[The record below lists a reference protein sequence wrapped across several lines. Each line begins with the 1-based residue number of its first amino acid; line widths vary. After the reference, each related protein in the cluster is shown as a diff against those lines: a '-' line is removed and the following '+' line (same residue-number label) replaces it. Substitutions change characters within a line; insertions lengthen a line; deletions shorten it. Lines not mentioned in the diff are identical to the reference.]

1 MTREDIVKKYPNTFD
16 DAVECIND
24 FQEPRYNSSMKTA
37 TLNNNQWVEVLE
49 LDSLRGL
56 AYVMDE
62 DGGEFQVSVNQLD
75 NIEESS
81 ELPSQ
86 RHDW

>member
-1 MTREDIVKKYPNTFD
+1 M
-16 DAVECIND
+16 
-24 FQEPRYNSSMKTA
+24 SKTA

-56 AYVMDE
+56 AYVMDV

-75 NIEESS
+75 NIEESP

>member
-1 MTREDIVKKYPNTFD
+1 MI
-16 DAVECIND
+16 
-24 FQEPRYNSSMKTA
+24 KTA

-49 LDSLRGL
+49 IDSLRGL

-75 NIEESS
+75 NIEESP

>member
-1 MTREDIVKKYPNTFD
+1 
-16 DAVECIND
+16 
-24 FQEPRYNSSMKTA
+24 MKTA
-37 TLNNNQWVEVLE
+37 TLNNSQWVEVLE

-75 NIEESS
+75 NIEDSIEV
-81 ELPSQ
+81 PSQ
-86 RHDW
+86 SWNW

>member
-1 MTREDIVKKYPNTFD
+1 
-16 DAVECIND
+16 
-24 FQEPRYNSSMKTA
+24 MKTA
-37 TLNNNQWVEVLE
+37 TLNNSQWVEVLE

-75 NIEESS
+75 NFEDSIEV
-81 ELPSQ
+81 PSQ
-86 RHDW
+86 SWNW

>member
-1 MTREDIVKKYPNTFD
+1 M
-16 DAVECIND
+16 
-24 FQEPRYNSSMKTA
+24 SKTA

-62 DGGEFQVSVNQLD
+62 DGGEFQVSTNQLD
-75 NIEESS
+75 NIEESP

-86 RHDW
+86 RWDW

>member
-1 MTREDIVKKYPNTFD
+1 MN
-16 DAVECIND
+16 
-24 FQEPRYNSSMKTA
+24 KTA
-37 TLNNNQWVEVLE
+37 TLNNSQWVEVLE
-49 LDSLRGL
+49 LDYQRGL
-56 AYVMDE
+56 AYVMDD

-75 NIEESS
+75 NIEESP

>member
-1 MTREDIVKKYPNTFD
+1 
-16 DAVECIND
+16 
-24 FQEPRYNSSMKTA
+24 MKTA

-75 NIEESS
+75 NIEESP

>member
-1 MTREDIVKKYPNTFD
+1 MR
-16 DAVECIND
+16 
-24 FQEPRYNSSMKTA
+24 TA
-37 TLNNNQWVEVLE
+37 TLNNSQWVEVLE

-75 NIEESS
+75 NIEDSFTVEV
-81 ELPSQ
+81 PSQ
-86 RHDW
+86 SWNW

>member
-1 MTREDIVKKYPNTFD
+1 M
-16 DAVECIND
+16 
-24 FQEPRYNSSMKTA
+24 SKTA

-75 NIEESS
+75 NIEESP

>member
-1 MTREDIVKKYPNTFD
+1 
-16 DAVECIND
+16 
-24 FQEPRYNSSMKTA
+24 MKTA
-37 TLNNNQWVEVLE
+37 TLNNSQWVEVLE
-49 LDSLRGL
+49 LDYQRGL
-56 AYVMDE
+56 AYVMDD

-75 NIEESS
+75 NIEESP

>member
-1 MTREDIVKKYPNTFD
+1 
-16 DAVECIND
+16 
-24 FQEPRYNSSMKTA
+24 MKTA
-37 TLNNNQWVEVLE
+37 TLNNSQWVEVLE

>member
-1 MTREDIVKKYPNTFD
+1 
-16 DAVECIND
+16 
-24 FQEPRYNSSMKTA
+24 MKTA

-56 AYVMDE
+56 AYVVDE
-62 DGGEFQVSVNQLD
+62 DGGEFQVSTNQLD
-75 NIEESS
+75 NIEESP

-86 RHDW
+86 RWDW

>member
-1 MTREDIVKKYPNTFD
+1 
-16 DAVECIND
+16 
-24 FQEPRYNSSMKTA
+24 MKTA
-37 TLNNNQWVEVLE
+37 TLNNSQWVEVLE

-56 AYVMDE
+56 AYVMDD
-62 DGGEFQVSVNQLD
+62 DGGEFQVSINQLD
-75 NIEESS
+75 NIEESP

>member
-1 MTREDIVKKYPNTFD
+1 MEL
-16 DAVECIND
+16 
-24 FQEPRYNSSMKTA
+24 RYNIDMKTA

-75 NIEESS
+75 NIEESP

>member
-1 MTREDIVKKYPNTFD
+1 
-16 DAVECIND
+16 
-24 FQEPRYNSSMKTA
+24 MKTA

-56 AYVMDE
+56 AYVVDE

-75 NIEESS
+75 NIEESP

>member
-1 MTREDIVKKYPNTFD
+1 
-16 DAVECIND
+16 
-24 FQEPRYNSSMKTA
+24 MKTA

-75 NIEESS
+75 NIEESP

-86 RHDW
+86 RWDW

>member
-1 MTREDIVKKYPNTFD
+1 
-16 DAVECIND
+16 
-24 FQEPRYNSSMKTA
+24 MKTA
-37 TLNNNQWVEVLE
+37 LLNNSQWVEVLE

-75 NIEESS
+75 NIEDSFTIN
-81 ELPSQ
+81 PS
-86 RHDW
+86 

>member
-1 MTREDIVKKYPNTFD
+1 
-16 DAVECIND
+16 
-24 FQEPRYNSSMKTA
+24 MKTA
-37 TLNNNQWVEVLE
+37 TLNNSQWVEILE

-75 NIEESS
+75 NIEDSIEV
-81 ELPSQ
+81 PSQ
-86 RHDW
+86 SWNW

>member
-1 MTREDIVKKYPNTFD
+1 
-16 DAVECIND
+16 
-24 FQEPRYNSSMKTA
+24 MKTA

-56 AYVMDE
+56 AYVVDE
-62 DGGEFQVSVNQLD
+62 DGGEFQVSTNQLD
-75 NIEESS
+75 NIEESP

>member
-1 MTREDIVKKYPNTFD
+1 
-16 DAVECIND
+16 
-24 FQEPRYNSSMKTA
+24 MKTA
-37 TLNNNQWVEVLE
+37 ILNNNQWVEVLE

-62 DGGEFQVSVNQLD
+62 DGGEFQVSTNQLD
-75 NIEESS
+75 NIEESP

-86 RHDW
+86 RWDW

>member
-1 MTREDIVKKYPNTFD
+1 
-16 DAVECIND
+16 
-24 FQEPRYNSSMKTA
+24 MKTA

-75 NIEESS
+75 NIEDSIEV
-81 ELPSQ
+81 PSQ
-86 RHDW
+86 SWNW